1 MGEVLSSSAAC
12 NCVPLELYSRCIR
25 DVFLSRSYSTGLREV
40 SVQRTRLITASLL
53 QLLLESVNGAL
64 VALLKIL
71 SRCHGD
77 PTSYLLRFYQNA
89 EDEPSNGVLSDP
101 SATIQDVAA
110 LLRRCWRMCGAQLV
124 GLDF

>member
-1 MGEVLSSSAAC
+1 MFPW
-12 NCVPLELYSRCIR
+12 NCTRVVFEMYSCDAVILQ
-25 DVFLSRSYSTGLREV
+25 DSERSPCK
-40 SVQRTRLITASLL
+40 RTRLITASLL